1 MLSSWR
7 RPWQEKTTASR
18 ENIWKEIVF
27 NQECIRVTQ
36 PGVYFMAPVGEL
48 SFLLNTWR
56 VRLICTTHSNFTIL
70 FSFLDPNSKEEENSL
85 DTSPDEAYPLRC
97 GVVRYNPLIQRCCY
111 GRIILKS
118 ILCKPPR
125 CGSQFYNPLSQK
137 CCFGRAISKLALCRP
152 KCGRV
157 YYNPLTQKC
166 CFGRPISKYARCL
179 RPKCGRVYYNP
190 QTQRCCYG
198 RILVKYAVCRR
209 G

>member
-1 MLSSWR
+1 
-7 RPWQEKTTASR
+7 
-18 ENIWKEIVF
+18 
-27 NQECIRVTQ
+27 
-36 PGVYFMAPVGEL
+36 MAPVGEPL
-48 SFLLNTWR
+48 LFVFSFEYLKSTAGLHNTF
-56 VRLICTTHSNFTIL
+56 SNFSIL

-85 DTSPDEAYPLRC
+85 DTNPDEAYPLRC

-137 CCFGRAISKLALCRP
+137 CCFGRPISKYARCVRP

-166 CFGRPISKYARCL
+166 C
-179 RPKCGRVYYNP
+179 
-190 QTQRCCYG
+190 YG
-198 RILVKYAVCRR
+198 RILIKYAVCRR